1 MPESNPVLTVR
12 PKIADLNFHLYG
24 RSIHPEL
31 FDTCAGRM
39 IEREN
44 YRIHLNITSDGHL
57 ICFEHD
63 SVVLSEVAASAL
75 HPLPTRRQLICCPFE
90 SVREEQISFQDRV
103 QYRCEFQL
111 DLVAPKT
118 FFSIAQQLNQS
129 NECDGLIHRFESSG
143 RMAFGAVSLIHIQAF
158 REHVCLK
165 TFHTF
170 PDSCALVKSQSVFRL
185 I

>member
-1 MPESNPVLTVR
+1 
-12 PKIADLNFHLYG
+12 
-24 RSIHPEL
+24 
-31 FDTCAGRM
+31 M

-57 ICFEHD
+57 VCFEYG

-75 HPLPTRRQLICCPFE
+75 HPLPSRKQLICCPFE

-103 QYRCEFQL
+103 QYQCEFQM

-158 REHVCLK
+158 REHVCLR

-170 PDSCALVKSQSVFRL
+170 PDSCAMVKSQSVFRL
-185 I
+185 S